1 MAVLKKF
8 SFGSSFLEWIEAVL
22 KNQQSCVIN
31 AGTTS
36 PYFKL
41 GDPISA
47 YLFIL
52 ALEIL
57 FYMIKTNQNVEGLDI
72 CDYSFLYSA
81 HADDTTF
88 FLKNMKSVREL
99 LDMIDY
105 FSNYS
110 RLYSN
115 ISKCETFDV
124 GTLKGVHMTACVLK
138 SVDLIS
144 DTLKY

>member
-1 MAVLKKF
+1 
-8 SFGSSFLEWIEAVL
+8 
-22 KNQQSCVIN
+22 
-31 AGTTS
+31 
-36 PYFKL
+36 
-41 GDPISA
+41 
-47 YLFIL
+47 
-52 ALEIL
+52 
-57 FYMIKTNQNVEGLDI
+57 MIKTNQNVEGLDL

-88 FLKNMKSVREL
+88 FLKNVKSVREL

-115 ISKCETFDV
+115 ISKCETFNV
-124 GTLKGVHMTACVLK
+124 GTLKGVHMAACVLK